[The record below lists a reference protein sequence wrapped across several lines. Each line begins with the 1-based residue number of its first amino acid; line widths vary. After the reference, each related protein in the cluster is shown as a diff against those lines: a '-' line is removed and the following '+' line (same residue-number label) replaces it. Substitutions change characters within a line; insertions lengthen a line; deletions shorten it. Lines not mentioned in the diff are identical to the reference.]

1 MQRPR
6 VEPAAEPRVK
16 RADLLFGAALVV
28 ATLLIYAQVWD
39 FAFISVDDPV
49 YVPENPYVLA
59 GLCAKSFRWSFGI
72 HDANWIPLTW
82 LSLMLDSTLFGN
94 GPTGYHV
101 TNVMLHVLNTLLLFG
116 ALVTATGNR
125 PRSAFVAALFA
136 IHPLH
141 VESVAWVAERKDVLS
156 IFFGLLSLW
165 TYVVYAQKGK
175 AWRLVGSFLLFL
187 CSLLAKPTL
196 VTLPFVFL
204 LLDYWPLARL
214 GFGPVTPGAEP
225 TVESK
230 HRGRQR
236 GRSAKSGAKS
246 PQKTAET
253 MWSRTLSSRVAE
265 KIPFFLAAAAC
276 AAIAVYSQSS
286 GGAMTAR
293 FSFPLRSGNA
303 IVAYLAYLEKTA
315 YPINLGLFYPHP
327 IDALSWTNVALAA
340 AVLLAITVAAVVAIR
355 RLPFLFVGWFWYLG
369 TLVPMI
375 GLVQVGVQQ
384 MADRYTYF
392 PIIGIFLAVAW
403 LLPELAPHGL
413 IRERVMPITAV
424 AAIVLFSAISFNQ
437 VSYWHD
443 SLTILRHTQLCT
455 ADNAMIHN
463 CLASALF
470 REGNP
475 AEAAVEFQAAIKLS
489 RPDAGLHNGLGA
501 SFQMTDRK
509 DEAFAQYRRATS
521 IDPLSVEAL
530 IGMASILIE
539 RGQLSEAR
547 ADLER
552 AHKLDADN
560 ALIYANLASL
570 SVKAGDFTQALSYAD
585 QGLQRNPQLYACDF
599 DAAQALR
606 GLGRFD
612 EAIER
617 LQRLSQ
623 VAPGDP
629 IVERELKLAREHQR
643 EISSSK

>member
-1 MQRPR
+1 M
-6 VEPAAEPRVK
+6 K
-16 RADLLFGAALVV
+16 RADLLCGAALVF
-28 ATLLIYAQVWD
+28 ATLLVYAQVWD

-49 YVPENPYVLA
+49 YVPGNPYVLA
-59 GLCAKSFRWSFGI
+59 GLCAKSLRWSFGI

-101 TNVMLHVLNTLLLFG
+101 TNVVLHVANTLLLFG
-116 ALVTATGNR
+116 ALVAATGSR
-125 PRSAFVAALFA
+125 SRSAFVAALFA

-165 TYVVYAQKGK
+165 AYIVHAKKGK

-187 CSLLAKPTL
+187 CSLLSKPTL

-214 GFGPVTPGAEP
+214 GFGRLTPSAERR
-225 TVESK
+225 VESK
-230 HRGRQR
+230 SRGRQR
-236 GRSAKSGAKS
+236 GRSAKTAEKS
-246 PQKTAET
+246 LEQTAET
-253 MWSRTLSSRVAE
+253 SWSRTLLSRVAE
-265 KIPFFLAAAAC
+265 KIPFFLGSAAC
-276 AAIAVYSQSS
+276 SAIAIYSQSS
-286 GGAMTAR
+286 GGAMTAK
-293 FSFPLRSGNA
+293 FSLPVRCGNA
-303 IVAYLAYLEKTA
+303 VVAYLAYLEKTA
-315 YPINLGLFYPHP
+315 YPIDLGMFYPHP
-327 IDALSWTNVALAA
+327 IDALSWTSVGLAA
-340 AVLLAITVAAVVAIR
+340 AVLLAITVAAVVSIR

-392 PIIGIFLAVAW
+392 PLIGIFLAVAW
-403 LLPELAPHGL
+403 VLPELAPHGL

-443 SLTILRHTQLCT
+443 GLTILRHTQSCT
-455 ADNAMIHN
+455 TDNAMIHN

-489 RPDAGLHNGLGA
+489 RPDASLHNGLGA
-501 SFQMTDRK
+501 SFQMTGQK
-509 DEAFAQYRRATS
+509 DEALAQYRRAAS
-521 IDPLSVEAL
+521 IEPLSVEAL

-539 RGQLSEAR
+539 RGQLDEAR

-552 AHKLDADN
+552 ARELDADN
-560 ALIYANLASL
+560 ALIYSNLASL
-570 SVKAGDFTQALSYAD
+570 SVKAGDFTQALSYAA
-585 QGLQRNPQLYACDF
+585 QGLERNPRLYACDF
-599 DAAQALR
+599 AAAQALR

-612 EAIER
+612 QAIGR
-617 LQRLSQ
+617 LQRLSE

-629 IVERELKLAREHQR
+629 IIERELKLAGEHQR
-643 EISSSK
+643 DISSSK